1 MAAIQRQHNVAIVRV
16 SYTENLLI
24 CKHHKIQC
32 LMLVEAAGVEP
43 ASEIVYSRETPC
55 SVGSI
60 GFALCA
66 QNRQD
71 AHNPS
76 PEISLLR
83 LGPGHRE
90 PACCMTFF
98 RSPQTKP
105 RRTAT
110 YLIKQ
115 LMPVD
120 CWQLFVLRAITGA
133 HTPACLYTAIDPVE
147 TVTPPSGGKTACS
160 HRDTTKMIL
169 FFALSPACR

>member
-1 MAAIQRQHNVAIVRV
+1 LFRLNLQAAKNKQLIVWWRR
-16 SYTENLLI
+16 
-24 CKHHKIQC
+24 
-32 LMLVEAAGVEP
+32 
-43 ASEIVYSRETPC
+43 RESNPRPKSLTAERLHAQ
-55 SVGSI
+55 SSSI
-60 GFALCA
+60 DFALCA

-83 LGPGHRE
+83 LGPGRRE
-90 PACCMTFF
+90 PACCMTSF
-98 RSPQTKP
+98 RGPQTKP